1 MRMDAEAL
9 AEAWWRHLAGVRW
22 FGGKGSAGA
31 ISALEALPWYTV
43 RDTVPA
49 VRSEIATIDYADGRR
64 EFYHL
69 LVAYYPAGQAP
80 VTPLARDDAFDVVDA
95 TTDAAAL
102 RAFVV
107 ALASSADHGVAWAR
121 ELPAGVPQVGV
132 FAGEQSNTTLTVGP
146 DQLLKLFRRIEPG
159 PNLDA
164 EVLTALSARGASVP
178 RVWAR
183 LTGGWPQGSSTDLGL
198 AMARVPR
205 ASDGW
210 DLACAACAAGDDFT
224 DAARALGQALR
235 RVHTELRD
243 AFGTQISP
251 GETIATTMRER
262 LAAAAQDAPVL
273 APHVG
278 ALSRRLDGL
287 AGRELDVQRVH
298 GDFHLGQTLHNEDGW
313 TLLDFEGEPAKTA
326 AERRAFDSVWRD
338 VAGMVRSFDYAR
350 SAHQDPTGAQ
360 ASAWSKACTDAFLAG
375 YLAPGE
381 SPDPALD
388 AYITDKAAY
397 EVVYETR
404 NRPTW
409 VAIPLRAIEELA
421 SSSPASPDER
431 A

>member
-1 MRMDAEAL
+1 MSVDDSTRR
-9 AEAWWRHLAGVRW
+9 EAWWRHLAGVRW

-31 ISALEALPWYTV
+31 ISALEALPWYTAEGV
-43 RDTVPA
+43 VPR

-69 LVAYYPAGQAP
+69 LAAYYPAGQAP
-80 VTPLARDDAFDVVDA
+80 VAAVASDDAFDIVDA

-102 RAFVV
+102 RAFMV
-107 ALASSADHGVAWAR
+107 ALASHPGTSWTR
-121 ELPAGVPQVGV
+121 EFSEPAPQVGV

-146 DQLLKLFRRIEPG
+146 DALLKLFRRIEPG

-164 EVLTALSARGASVP
+164 EVLSALSARGASVP
-178 RVWAR
+178 PVWGR
-183 LTGGWPQGSSTDLGL
+183 LTGPWPQGSTTDLGL
-198 AMARVPR
+198 AMGRIPR

-210 DLACAACAAGDDFT
+210 ELACAACAQDHDFT
-224 DAARALGQALR
+224 DEARALGEALR
-235 RVHTELRD
+235 RVHADLRE
-243 AFGTQISP
+243 AFGTQFAR
-251 GETIATTMRER
+251 GADLAATMRAR
-262 LAAAAQDAPVL
+262 LDAAVQDAPAL
-273 APHVG
+273 APHAR
-278 ALSRRLDGL
+278 ALGHRFDSL
-287 AGRELDVQRVH
+287 AGRELEVQRVH
-298 GDFHLGQTLHNEDGW
+298 GDFHLGQTLHNDDGW

-326 AERRAFDSVWRD
+326 AERRAFDSLWRD
-338 VAGMVRSFDYAR
+338 VAGMIRSFDYAR
-350 SAHQDPTGAQ
+350 SAHDDPSGAQ
-360 ASAWSKACTDAFLAG
+360 ASAWSKACMDAFLDG

-381 SPDPALD
+381 SPDPALE

-421 SSSPASPDER
+421 SSAFASPDER